1 MILLLPLAL
10 WLSTAICY
18 LTFYQNGIQSFRR
31 SVLAASLGVFLFL
44 AAITEILGVL
54 HAITSMA
61 VTGSWLVFDLFL
73 LLIYL
78 RLQKIHNTSFSRIV
92 RSWLSGAAAFFQQ
105 AGLFTVILLAIISA
119 ATLIVAIVATPNN
132 LDSMCYHLSRLG
144 YWVQNK
150 NVSHY
155 ASHIE
160 RSISFSP
167 FSEYVHLHTFLLSG
181 TERYFQLLQWSCL
194 VGILAV
200 ISLLSELL
208 SDSKWAMRIALTFA
222 ATLPI
227 AVLESMT
234 TQNDLVVAFFIT
246 STAFYVFDFTKTQ
259 CHNSLLFVVLAV
271 GLGMM
276 TKGTFAFYALPFGL
290 YLFIF
295 MISRPQLYKSL
306 TALAAGTLVVLLLL
320 NAPFWLRTY
329 QLFGSPIGPMTNGNK
344 TQFDGPADYVSSL
357 SKHVALHLGF
367 VSPGNK
373 YNTLVENQLKNLHHA
388 MGIPL
393 NSAGTGMDF
402 KMNKLNFN
410 EDFAHN
416 FLAIWLIIF
425 SIPLLFFVRLS
436 RTAKWYSWLALMS
449 FLIFCFFI
457 AYQTYG
463 SRLHI
468 AFFMLY
474 SPIIGLV
481 YSSLL
486 SSFLSK
492 ALVFVLWIAA
502 LPFALLSVTHPLL
515 STKWF
520 FETVFPPINSALN
533 LNINIDRN
541 MNLKQESVLFS
552 TPEREIWGDYWPE
565 TEKFLNEVNALR
577 PQKIGF
583 DFEEDSP
590 DYAYQYSL
598 RGPGRTFEHV
608 SVKNLSKVLE
618 NPDFQPDVII
628 AEHYEGE
635 EFYYH
640 NKLYTS
646 RAFALDRW
654 LYVPV
659 R

>member
-1 MILLLPLAL
+1 MILLLSLAL
-10 WLSTAICY
+10 WLNTAICY
-18 LTFYQNGIQSFRR
+18 LTFYQNGRQSFRR
-31 SVLAASLGVFLFL
+31 SALAASLGVFFFL

-54 HAITSMA
+54 NAITSMA

-73 LLIYL
+73 LLHYL
-78 RLQKIHNTSFSRIV
+78 RLQKKHNTSFSQITKG
-92 RSWLSGAAAFFQQ
+92 WLSGARAFVQR
-105 AGLFTVILLAIISA
+105 AGIFTIILLSVISV

-132 LDSMCYHLSRLG
+132 LDSLCYHLSRLG

-194 VGILAV
+194 VGILAI
-200 ISLLSELL
+200 ISLLTELL
-208 SDSKWAMRIALTFA
+208 SDSKWTMRIALTFA

-234 TQNDLVVAFFIT
+234 TQNDLVVAFFIIA
-246 STAFYVFDFTKTQ
+246 TAFYVFDFAKTQ
-259 CHNSLLFVVLAV
+259 NRTSLIFLVLAV

-295 MISRPQLYKSL
+295 MVSRPELYKSL
-306 TALAAGTLVVLLLL
+306 VALAAGTLVILLLL
-320 NAPFWLRTY
+320 NAPFWFRTY

-344 TQFDGPADYVSSL
+344 THFNGPADYISSL
-357 SKHVALHLGF
+357 SKHVVLHLGF

-373 YNTLVENQLKNLHHA
+373 YNILIENQLKKLHHA

-425 SIPLLFFVRLS
+425 SIPLLFFARLS
-436 RTAKWYSWLALMS
+436 RPAKLYSRLALLS
-449 FLIFCFFI
+449 FLVFCFFI

-474 SPIIGLV
+474 SPVIGLV
-481 YSSLL
+481 YSSFL
-486 SSFLSK
+486 SGFLSK
-492 ALVFVLWIAA
+492 SLVFILWLAA

-533 LNINIDRN
+533 LNINIEGN

-552 TPEREIWGDYWPE
+552 TPEKALWGDYWPE
-565 TEKFLNEVNALR
+565 TEKFLKEVNAHH
-577 PQKIGF
+577 PKKIGF
-583 DFEEDSP
+583 DFEEDSH

-598 RGPGRTFEHV
+598 RSPGRVFEHV
-608 SVKNLSKVLE
+608 AVRNLSGTLE
-618 NPDFQPDVII
+618 KPDFQPDVII
-628 AEHYEGE
+628 AERYEGE
-635 EFYYH
+635 KFSYH
-640 NKLYTS
+640 NKLYIS
-646 RAFALDRW
+646 LAFALDRW

-659 R
+659 P